1 MLNKKILAI
10 LCLTLHLTVSLKS
23 LSFCHLKQQ
32 ECKGFYDEKHNYQ
45 TKCELIKCNG
55 AFKYECGS
63 TNICS
68 NSITKCKKYSEMMI
82 FFSVIIDQH
91 SNKINNIKLFNKQIK
106 DCKNK
111 TYKFKSNDYC
121 QNGQK
126 CKTIIYSSFTKISK
140 PIDCQCPTGQSFK
153 CGKYCTTSSIACD
166 YLKSNKENTAKV
178 ATLSIKDCGNH
189 NSTYFKSYLNIW

>member
-82 FFSVIIDQH
+82 FFVII
-91 SNKINNIKLFNKQIK
+91 
-106 DCKNK
+106 
-111 TYKFKSNDYC
+111 
-121 QNGQK
+121 
-126 CKTIIYSSFTKISK
+126 
-140 PIDCQCPTGQSFK
+140 
-153 CGKYCTTSSIACD
+153 
-166 YLKSNKENTAKV
+166 
-178 ATLSIKDCGNH
+178 
-189 NSTYFKSYLNIW
+189 